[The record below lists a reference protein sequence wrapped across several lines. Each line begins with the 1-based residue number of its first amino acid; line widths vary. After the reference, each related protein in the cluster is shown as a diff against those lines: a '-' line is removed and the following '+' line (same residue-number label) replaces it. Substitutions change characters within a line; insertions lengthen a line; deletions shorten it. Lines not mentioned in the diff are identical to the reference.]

1 MKPGGIHYLIEGK
14 LDVLKLEN
22 IYCNVMRCILNWP
35 IHFEAFGANETKND
49 NNNNNNSSTYFSV
62 SFPGFMIKLIRCNKS
77 KIVIRFL
84 NTEWCLFQVTRSS
97 FSLPTP
103 RRQFQFSVLWIE
115 NGIFLAKLSGYDC
128 CEWRSVS
135 CEAFDVISGSFE
147 LLFFLYK
154 GSCSQNVSFSVA
166 NNKFQ
171 FTVTKQTT

>member
-1 MKPGGIHYLIEGK
+1 
-14 LDVLKLEN
+14 
-22 IYCNVMRCILNWP
+22 MRCILNWP
-35 IHFEAFGANETKND
+35 IRFEAFGANETKND
-49 NNNNNNSSTYFSV
+49 NNNNSSTYFSV
-62 SFPGFMIKLIRCNKS
+62 SFPGFIIKLIRCNKS

-103 RRQFQFSVLWIE
+103 RRQFQFLVLWIE
-115 NGIFLAKLSGYDC
+115 NGIFFSKTVGI
-128 CEWRSVS
+128 W
-135 CEAFDVISGSFE
+135 
-147 LLFFLYK
+147 LLWMEKCLLWGFWCYFRLFWIAVLLYK

>member
-1 MKPGGIHYLIEGK
+1 
-14 LDVLKLEN
+14 
-22 IYCNVMRCILNWP
+22 MR
-35 IHFEAFGANETKND
+35 FEAFGANEIKND
-49 NNNNNNSSTYFSV
+49 NNNNSSTYFSV

-103 RRQFQFSVLWIE
+103 RRQFQFSVLSIE

-135 CEAFDVISGSFE
+135 CEAFDVILGSFE
-147 LLFFLYK
+147 LLFFYTRAVVHKMSLFR
-154 GSCSQNVSFSVA
+154 S
-166 NNKFQ
+166 
-171 FTVTKQTT
+171 QTTSFNLQ